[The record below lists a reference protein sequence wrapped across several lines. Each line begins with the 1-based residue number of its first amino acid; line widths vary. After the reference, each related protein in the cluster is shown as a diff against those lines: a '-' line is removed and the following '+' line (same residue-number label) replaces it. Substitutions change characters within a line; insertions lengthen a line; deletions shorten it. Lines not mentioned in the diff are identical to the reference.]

1 MKHLTVKIVSPEK
14 VVVSEDYISATV
26 PSVTGQ
32 LTILPEHIPLVTKL
46 KAGEIKLTTKESY
59 DTLLSVSSGI
69 IEVRPNSELI
79 ILADEAQRAE
89 QIDLQKAE
97 EARKRVEKLL
107 EDRKNEQDIDYA
119 KLQAILEKEIAKVK
133 VARKYRKMKNIS

>member
-79 ILADEAQRAE
+79 ILADDAQRAE

-107 EDRKNEQDIDYA
+107 EDRKNEQDVDYA
-119 KLQAILEKEIAKVK
+119 KLQVSLEKEMAKVR
-133 VARKYRKMKNIS
+133 VAKKYRKIKNIS